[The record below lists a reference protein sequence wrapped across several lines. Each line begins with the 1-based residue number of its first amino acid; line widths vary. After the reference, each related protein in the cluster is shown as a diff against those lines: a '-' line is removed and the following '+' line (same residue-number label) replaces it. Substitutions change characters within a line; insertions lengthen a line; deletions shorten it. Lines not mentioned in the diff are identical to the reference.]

1 MSIIDIAIGA
11 LTLYGI
17 IKGLFKG
24 FFVEVTSFLALIMG
38 VYGATHFSSYVGE
51 LLSNNFSWDKN
62 TINITAFAVT
72 FVLIVLVVS
81 LAGKALTKLADFASL
96 GVINKLLGALFGGV
110 KIAFIISV
118 FLVIFNTLNQT
129 IPLVSDDEIKS
140 SLFFNPVKSLAPRV
154 LPELVK
160 TANQVDTPTSLSL

>member
-38 VYGATHFSSYVGE
+38 VYGATHFSSYAGE
-51 LLSNNFSWDKN
+51 LLSNNFSLDKN

-140 SLFFNPVKSLAPRV
+140 SLFFNPVKSLATRV